1 MKPVDEYFK
10 QQLGP
15 LAVPPRPEAWNRIAN
30 NLVKKNS
37 GRIGFRWA
45 AALGVLASLAGMW
58 WYLEQTSENAH
69 IAGRQMDADPQ
80 VVVQPLAPISD
91 EKPAPETARQQP
103 VTRKTPRLA
112 TTNKINLPAPAAAPV
127 EPAESTLLAGVEPG
141 APTQNPEP
149 VPPDEA
155 LPQSAVVVEYSLPA
169 ITAAPAAEAGPPKES
184 NLGKIK
190 TAVQDLK
197 NSQAWWGDLRKIKD
211 DVLAFHFKKDKTKPL
226 E

>member
-1 MKPVDEYFK
+1 MKPVDEYFR

-37 GRIGFRWA
+37 GRVGFRWA
-45 AALGVLASLAGMW
+45 AVLGMLASLAGMW
-58 WYLEQTSENAH
+58 WYLEQTPVNAH
-69 IAGRQMDADPQ
+69 ISGGQTGADPQ
-80 VVVQPLAPISD
+80 AVVQPLAAISD
-91 EKPAPETARQQP
+91 EKPAPEPVRQQP
-103 VTRKTPRLA
+103 VIKKTPRLA
-112 TTNKINLPAPAAAPV
+112 TTNKINLSAPAAAPV
-127 EPAESTLLAGVEPG
+127 EPAGSSLFAGVEPG
-141 APTQNPEP
+141 APPQNQEP
-149 VPPDEA
+149 VPTDEA
-155 LPQSAVVVEYSLPA
+155 LPQGAVVVEYSLPA
-169 ITAAPAAEAGPPKES
+169 ITAAPADGAGPPKES

-211 DVLAFHFKKDKTKPL
+211 DVLAFNFKKDKTKPL